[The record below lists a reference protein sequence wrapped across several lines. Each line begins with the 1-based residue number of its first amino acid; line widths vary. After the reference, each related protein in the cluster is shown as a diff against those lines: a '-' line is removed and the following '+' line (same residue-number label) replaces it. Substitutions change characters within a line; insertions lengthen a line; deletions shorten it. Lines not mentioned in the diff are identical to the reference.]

1 MRMTRDQ
8 YPVLPGVDPDE
19 ATDWDRFVIDHRCL
33 LNLRLHVFSA
43 FLFWFTLIASVL
55 TFSGWWFLAFCLS
68 ASPAALAHRV
78 SGEGNPQL
86 ERGCGQ
92 FLAGLFFF
100 AKLHASQKT
109 GVEMDI
115 GDTNSP
121 GFKLF
126 SVQSI
131 RLR

>member
-86 ERGCGQ
+86 IPTTGV
-92 FLAGLFFF
+92 AFF
-100 AKLHASQKT
+100 ATRVAYRVLRGTYHQDVARAEALLGTDT
-109 GVEMDI
+109 G
-115 GDTNSP
+115 
-121 GFKLF
+121 
-126 SVQSI
+126 
-131 RLR
+131 RRR